1 MYVPIQ
7 LDKYITAFHLISYYS
22 HQNHCNACAWF
33 FSSTPEF
40 YSAGLGIVYVVGL
53 KSAVDTVDVAKYAV
67 DNQFPVLSDLYSSGG
82 LQPHRVD
89 KEL

>member
-1 MYVPIQ
+1 MHAPGV
-7 LDKYITAFHLISYYS
+7 
-22 HQNHCNACAWF
+22 
-33 FSSTPEF
+33 FSSTPVF
-40 YSAGLGIVYVVGL
+40 YSVGLDIVYVVGVI
-53 KSAVDTVDVAKYAV
+53 SAVDTVDVAKYAV